1 MKMIARIVSKKET
14 WEMIKALRDAG
25 FPVQKL
31 AVGYQLVE
39 DDVTLFKATNGSNGY
54 LVRMAE
60 DLFLYSLATAIL
72 ID

>member
-1 MKMIARIVSKKET
+1 MV
-14 WEMIKALRDAG
+14 KALRDDG

-31 AVGYQLVE
+31 GAGYQLVG
-39 DDVTLFKATNGSNGY
+39 DNVTLFKATNGNNGY

-72 ID
+72 IE